1 MKILAF
7 AASNSIKS
15 INKQLVI
22 FASKQLESH
31 DVEVI
36 DINDFELPIYSIDLE
51 TKFGIPAAVHAFRE
65 KIAQA
70 DGMIISF
77 AEHNGG
83 YTVAYKNLF
92 DWASR
97 VNMGVYQ
104 GTPTVMLSTSPGGGG
119 ASNVLSTAVNSAKY
133 FEGNVVASMSLP
145 SFYENFN
152 LEAGEVTDE
161 ALKEKLKATVL
172 ALTA

>member
-7 AASNSIKS
+7 AASNSIQS

-22 FASKQLESH
+22 LASKQLGSH
-31 DVEVI
+31 DVEI
-36 DINDFELPIYSIDLE
+36 ININDFELPIYSIDLE
-51 TKFGIPAAVHAFRE
+51 TQFGIPDAVHAFRD
-65 KIAQA
+65 KIAKA
-70 DGMIISF
+70 DGLLISF

-119 ASNVLSTAVNSAKY
+119 AGNVLATAVNSAKY

-145 SFYENFN
+145 SFYENFDVDT
-152 LEAGEVTDE
+152 GEITDE
-161 ALKEKLKATVL
+161 KLKEKFRATVL
-172 ALTA
+172 ALTE